1 MEARSVGASA
11 KGKADSA
18 IIKAKPAKRRAV
30 AVESVPG
37 KKPVGAAGA
46 AAPAV
51 AAVASQKAPDLYQ
64 FTNYRTYLQ
73 DYYQFQKRVNPSF
86 SLRFFAK
93 KAKFPSHG
101 LLNYLMEGKRNLS
114 KKTLDKLTVAL
125 GLNREQAVFF
135 ENLVFFNQARSIDE
149 KTFYYEKLLR
159 APAKSSFR
167 KLETTQLQI
176 FRRWYNI
183 AIREMLNLKDFRN
196 NPAWISE
203 RLLPRVEQYET
214 QESLDMLLKQGLIKK
229 TANGYK
235 TVDPDITTDDEVKS
249 FLVKNYHLQMIKM
262 AAWAQEE
269 VPARERD
276 ISSICMSIKES
287 ELPNI
292 KKHLQLMR
300 KELRNFRA
308 DDGAGERIIQVNIQL
323 FPLSKGK

>member
-1 MEARSVGASA
+1 MDLMEARPTGASA
-11 KGKADSA
+11 KNNAGSA
-18 IIKAKPAKRRAV
+18 KLRMKPAKGRVDADKAEV
-30 AVESVPG
+30 
-37 KKPVGAAGA
+37 KKETEGAAGA
-46 AAPAV
+46 V
-51 AAVASQKAPDLYQ
+51 EKAPDLYQ

-73 DYYQFQKRVNPSF
+73 DYYRFQKLGNPNF

-101 LLNYLMEGKRNLS
+101 LLNYVMEGKRNLG
-114 KKTLDKLTVAL
+114 KKTLDKLAIAL
-125 GLNREQAVFF
+125 GLNREQAVYF
-135 ENLVFFNQARSIDE
+135 ENLVFFNQARAIDE

-196 NPAWISE
+196 NPAWISD
-203 RLLPRVEQYET
+203 RLLPKVEQYET
-214 QESLDMLLKQGLIKK
+214 QESLDMLLTQGLIKK

-262 AAWAQEE
+262 D
-269 VPARERD
+269 P
-276 ISSICMSIKES
+276 
-287 ELPNI
+287 
-292 KKHLQLMR
+292 
-300 KELRNFRA
+300 ELRGFSSGQSRSGVRGSRA
-308 DDGAGERIIQVNIQL
+308 GRPQAGYPRLLRVH
-323 FPLSKGK
+323 G